1 LQRQHGLHLTQIG
14 LPILVIYV
22 ISDLG
27 SVAGGWVSSSLIR
40 RGLSVNASRKWAMFL
55 CSLCVLPIAI
65 VYRLTGLWSST
76 LLIGLAAA
84 GHQGFSANLFTLT
97 SDLFPSR
104 AVASVVG
111 IGGMAGAIG
120 GMLIAEVVGHVLQW
134 TNSYMIPFFIAASAY
149 LVALLLIHTLSPL
162 LEPAQIGLE

>member
-1 LQRQHGLHLTQIG
+1 M
-14 LPILVIYV
+14 
-22 ISDLG
+22 
-27 SVAGGWVSSSLIR
+27 IR
-40 RGLSVNASRKWAMFL
+40 RGFSVNAARKWAMFFCAL
-55 CSLCVLPIAI
+55 GVLPIAA
-65 VYRLTGLWSST
+65 VYRISGLWPAT

-111 IGGMAGAIG
+111 IGGMLGAIG
-120 GMLIAEVVGHVLQW
+120 GMLIAEIVGHVLQW
-134 TNSYMIPFFIAASAY
+134 TGSYMIPFFIAASAY
-149 LVALLLIHTLSPL
+149 LIALLLIHTLSPR